1 MTVADIA
8 VLVLEAVLI
17 GQVTWLIRKTLQL
30 EKRLS
35 TLEAKSKFYNQVVD
49 EYLKRGLRE

>member
-17 GQVTWLIRKTLQL
+17 GQVTWLIRKTRQL
-30 EKRLS
+30 ERRLS
-35 TLEAKSKFYNQVVD
+35 ALEAKSKFYNELV
-49 EYLKRGLRE
+49 KRHLT